1 MKTTDIN
8 LLKGKVKDAAL
19 TWVDAQIDYILP
31 NKATGRALLKNA
43 ANNILSRYDERINKG
58 MDAAFILFADSSGSI
73 DSDSVVDSL
82 CSMLD
87 EMTPSDYSFYGFE
100 ARVGKGEI
108 SVDFPHSFLSELIA
122 GDIGGV
128 KITSADIKQIK
139 DYLK

>member
-19 TWVDAQIDYILP
+19 SWVGAQIDYLLP
-31 NKATGRALLKNA
+31 NKAAGRALLKNA
-43 ANNILSRYDERINKG
+43 AGNILARYDGKINEG
-58 MDAAFILFADSSGSI
+58 MDAAFLLFADREGNI
-73 DSDSVVDSL
+73 DSDSMVDSL

-100 ARVGKGEI
+100 AKVGRGEI
-108 SVDFPHSFLSELIA
+108 CVDFPHSFLSELIA

-128 KITSADIKQIK
+128 KITTADIKQVK

>member
-1 MKTTDIN
+1 MKTSDIN
-8 LLKGKVKDAAL
+8 ILKGKVKDAAL
-19 TWVDAQIDYILP
+19 TWVEAQIDYLLP
-31 NKATGRALLKNA
+31 TKATGRALLKNA
-43 ANNILSRYDERINKG
+43 ANNILTRFDGSINKA
-58 MDAAFILFADSSGSI
+58 MDAAFILFADKDGKI

-82 CSMLD
+82 CSMLE

-100 ARVGKGEI
+100 TKVGKGEI
-108 SVDFPHSFLSELIA
+108 CVDFPRSFLSELIA

>member
-1 MKTTDIN
+1 MKTNDIN
-8 LLKGKVKDAAL
+8 LMKGKVKDAVL
-19 TWVDAQIDYILP
+19 EWVDAQIDYLLP

-43 ANNILSRYDERINKG
+43 ANNIMVRFDGKINEG
-58 MDAAFILFADSSGSI
+58 MDAAFLLFADKDGKI

-100 ARVGKGEI
+100 AKIGKGEI
-108 SVDFPHSFLSELIA
+108 CVDFPHSFLSELIA

-128 KITSADIKQIK
+128 KITSADIKQVK

>member
-1 MKTTDIN
+1 MKTNDIN
-8 LLKGKVKDAAL
+8 LMKGKVKDAVL
-19 TWVDAQIDYILP
+19 TWVDAQIDFLLP
-31 NKATGRALLKNA
+31 NKAAGRSMLKNA

-58 MDAAFILFADSSGSI
+58 MDVAFLMFADKDGKI

-100 ARVGKGEI
+100 ARIGNGEI
-108 SVDFPHSFLSELIA
+108 CIDFPRSFLSELIA

-128 KITSADIKQIK
+128 KITSSDIKQVK